1 MVVAAV
7 PRKGDLRALQS
18 VLSPNLDR
26 NTHWAADRFHRP
38 IARSDG
44 RHNEGD
50 LGELSRT
57 AASRPL
63 GESRERPR
71 FPQRLPRALRG
82 TRCLG
87 SHDLRSDHAA
97 RRAGPLGRSARV
109 PEQSSRSSRLR
120 GSAGQ
125 APRGRRRAR
134 HSGLEV
140 PEPQPKRDS
149 HSRDARHGGRRLAP
163 LRARR
168 VPPDRRGRGDDPRRR
183 ADTGAVPDDP
193 RAAGPPDLALAHRHG
208 PGSAR
213 RRRRRGRVP
222 RYEAPPAHRRFDRAG
237 GHPRR
242 RRQGRHARG
251 SPLERRT
258 AKRQLVAD
266 ASPRRRGPSTPLCHR
281 PGRHAPKHADEHRGG
296 CHLGHGHE
304 ADRRAGQRSPCRPR
318 GGDGQRRGEPRR
330 VGLDDDRDRQQ
341 RQRAHRGRL
350 LQGRGRQRARLV
362 LLHLDGVRVAG
373 SRRERD
379 RLLRCEGQ
387 LRLRRLKRDHD
398 PRTTP
403 RRSRP
408 LP

>member
-1 MVVAAV
+1 MNFPELRHRDPSAKVESALVLRNASPVRFAALAALAATIFVAIMQLGA
-7 PRKGDLRALQS
+7 PGHSEGPPAFLSKALG
-18 VLSPNLDR
+18 
-26 NTHWAADRFHRP
+26 AADSEAPLVRHPEAGVELAIQDSSFR
-38 IARSDG
+38 IRS
-44 RHNEGD
+44 
-50 LGELSRT
+50 
-57 AASRPL
+57 
-63 GESRERPR
+63 
-71 FPQRLPRALRG
+71 Q
-82 TRCLG
+82 
-87 SHDLRSDHAA
+87 
-97 RRAGPLGRSARV
+97 
-109 PEQSSRSSRLR
+109 Q
-120 GSAGQ
+120 
-125 APRGRRRAR
+125 
-134 HSGLEV
+134 
-140 PEPQPKRDS
+140 RDS
-149 HSRDARHGGRRLAP
+149 HARDAGHGGRRLAP

-168 VPPDRRGRGDDPRRR
+168 LPPDRRGRGDDPRRR

-222 RYEAPPAHRRFDRAG
+222 RHEAPPAHRRFDRAG

-266 ASPRRRGPSTPLCHR
+266 ASPRRRGPSPPLCHR